1 MSRGNSGLQ
10 NLEKSAQVRTK
21 ELFEVVGGLFGQQ
34 YTVGFHLP
42 PVGHCVFER
51 AFHPFQ
57 TAPQVCFLKRER
69 CLQDSSKYFL
79 VSLLQCLLDS
89 LCRVKG
95 GAPRMFVAAC
105 REIP

>member
-21 ELFEVVGGLFGQQ
+21 ELFEVVRGVFGHQ
-34 YTVGFHLP
+34 YTIGFHLA
-42 PVGHCVFER
+42 PVGDGVFKR

-57 TAPQVCFLKRER
+57 TAPQVCFLERER
-69 CLQDSSKYFL
+69 CLQDSSKDFL
-79 VSLLQCLLDS
+79 MAVLERLLDC
-89 LCRVKG
+89 LNRVKG
-95 GAPRMFVAAC
+95 GESRMFIAAC